1 MAGKHRAEFRDH
13 SPETEPRSG
22 PLHYGALLAAPP
34 APLTSSWPK
43 TTSNFMPPLQAHGT
57 LNLLGSKSQ
66 HHPWGS
72 RNADHN
78 TSQAK
83 NLQVA
88 WWALGELNTLTK
100 SPACRRS
107 QPTPEAHVV
116 PAQAPWRPGTWGSQR
131 YHLLPGLSNSLF
143 SPDSKLTWMSSK
155 NLDFGSVEEGATRA
169 WSGI

>member
-1 MAGKHRAEFRDH
+1 
-13 SPETEPRSG
+13 
-22 PLHYGALLAAPP
+22 
-34 APLTSSWPK
+34 
-43 TTSNFMPPLQAHGT
+43 MPPLQAHGT
-57 LNLLGSKSQ
+57 LNLPGSKSQ

-72 RNADHN
+72 GNADHN

-116 PAQAPWRPGTWGSQR
+116 PAQAPWRPGTWGSQ
-131 YHLLPGLSNSLF
+131 
-143 SPDSKLTWMSSK
+143 
-155 NLDFGSVEEGATRA
+155 
-169 WSGI
+169 